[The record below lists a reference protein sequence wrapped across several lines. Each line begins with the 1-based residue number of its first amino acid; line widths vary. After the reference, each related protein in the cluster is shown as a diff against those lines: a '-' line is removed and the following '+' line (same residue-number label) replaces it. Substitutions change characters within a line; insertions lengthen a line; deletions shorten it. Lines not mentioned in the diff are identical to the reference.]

1 MISPLLVRRGID
13 SPKKTRFSDVIRQP
27 NEFTLCELS
36 QKTNIP
42 ESTLYGYLK
51 KGMLNARH
59 VEISRGLWL
68 VTADEEE
75 IKRLKALKDRP
86 PEWLHRSRAKKV
98 N

>member
-1 MISPLLVRRGID
+1 MIGPLLVRRGID
-13 SPKKTRFSDVIRQP
+13 SPKKTRSSEVVRQP

-36 QKTNIP
+36 QKTNLP

-51 KGMLNARH
+51 KGMLKARR
-59 VEISRGLWL
+59 VQVSRGIWL

-75 IKRLKALKDRP
+75 IKRLEALKNRP
-86 PEWLHRSRAKKV
+86 PEWLYRSRAKKV